1 MSWIDKLEQRVGL
14 KSKDEPEPAPLSD
27 EDMDAVV
34 QLSSG
39 SMDLLSGLR
48 EVFPEMFAD
57 PKVAAAAAEVEKG
70 HNEILALIEKDRR
83 EAEMKARSSHVPDR

>member
-14 KSKDEPEPAPLSD
+14 KPKDEPAPAPLSD

-39 SMDLLSGLR
+39 SMDVVSGLR
-48 EVFPEMFAD
+48 DLFPEMFAD
-57 PKVAAAAAEVEKG
+57 PNVAAAAAEVEKG
-70 HNEILALIEKDRR
+70 HHALMALIEQERR
-83 EAEMKARSSHVPDR
+83 EAEMKARSSDVPDR